1 MNDEEIRL
9 ALEQTQAIRKGH
21 FRLTSGKHS
30 DTYVQCARLMEHPR
44 LTNKLAAEAAR
55 RLPEDLEVDLVI
67 SPAVGG
73 ILFGFAVATAL
84 DKPFIFSERVNGVM
98 VLRRAFEIPAGVH
111 VLVAEDVVT
120 TGGSVQEVCEL
131 ARQSGATIAG
141 IVALID
147 RGGSRVFSESFY
159 PLLRL
164 EVPSW
169 NADECGLCK
178 DGVEISSPGSRTI
191 AK

>member
-9 ALEQTQAIRKGH
+9 ALEQTKAIRKGH

-44 LTNKLAAEAAR
+44 LTNRLAAEAAH
-55 RLPEDLEVDLVI
+55 RLPEDLEIDLVI

-84 DKPFIFSERVNGVM
+84 DRPFIFTERVNGVM
-98 VLRRAFEIPAGVH
+98 VLRRAFEIPFGAR

-131 ARQSGATIAG
+131 VRQNGAMTVAVI
-141 IVALID
+141 ALID
-147 RGGSRVFSESFY
+147 RGGSRVFSDEFF

-169 NADECGLCK
+169 DADNCGLCK
-178 DGVEISSPGSRTI
+178 DGIEISAPGSRTI